1 MPGGGIPIENQREKP
16 HSCTWTLTMDLTYYA
31 LFYALGIIVFGLF
44 VRFWLR
50 QRRILKEQEK
60 ANKTGRKR

>member
-1 MPGGGIPIENQREKP
+1 
-16 HSCTWTLTMDLTYYA
+16 MDLTYYA

>member
-1 MPGGGIPIENQREKP
+1 
-16 HSCTWTLTMDLTYYA
+16 MDLTYYA
-31 LFYALGIIVFGLF
+31 IFYALGIVIFGLF

-60 ANKTGRKR
+60 MKQSRRKPR